1 MKASIEI
8 AGEILDLQILTEGFI
23 DSRGPKYEEV
33 LTYYRKSLTD
43 MGNQK
48 FSEDIRSQMSFVGK
62 DANDAGK

>member
-1 MKASIEI
+1 MKMSVEL
-8 AGEILDLQILTEGFI
+8 AGEKLDLQILTEGFE

-43 MGNQK
+43 IGNQK
-48 FSEDIRSQMSFVGK
+48 ISEDIRSDMSFVGK